1 MTTYHRSF
9 NMLTQDQF
17 KKALPAQMQ
26 NRISTDVMIR
36 INDALSDPDTMEM
49 MRENL
54 LGYASVLR
62 DGKFQMDQYIS
73 AVKYVSYKTMGD
85 TNIAAYVKTFPD
97 KYQDFLDRGIEP
109 KVIARYNTAYNKSKL
124 VNLVYE
130 QSLIPTHIFNA
141 SVFQKAVNVQAELM
155 TDPDVSAKVRSDAA
169 NSLMT
174 HLKRPESQ
182 KIELDIAVKEDSA
195 IADLR
200 ASTRALVEQQKTMLK
215 TGAMNARDIAHSDL
229 IIDVTPVEVL

>member
-1 MTTYHRSF
+1 
-9 NMLTQDQF
+9 MLTQDQF